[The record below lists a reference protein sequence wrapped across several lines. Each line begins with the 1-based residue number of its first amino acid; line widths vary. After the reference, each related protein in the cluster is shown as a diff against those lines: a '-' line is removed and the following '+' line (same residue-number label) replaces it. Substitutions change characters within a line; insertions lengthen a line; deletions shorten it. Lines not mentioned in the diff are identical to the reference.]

1 LRREQVWRA
10 LRRHKFV
17 QRPAAVELGMS
28 TSALSKLL
36 EREGLREEV
45 ERQRQAARAT
55 QRNAEV

>member
-1 LRREQVWRA
+1 
-10 LRRHKFV
+10 
-17 QRPAAVELGMS
+17 MS